1 MDPVNLRDFEA
12 LARARLHD
20 SVYGYYAGGSGD
32 ETTLAANEAAWR
44 RIALLPRVLVDVAE
58 RSTAARVLG
67 ADVSMP
73 VVVAPMAFQRLAHGD
88 GELATAR
95 AARAAGTVMCLSSL
109 STTPM
114 EDVVAAASPAPVWF
128 QLYVFRDHDVT
139 ESLVRRAEAAGC
151 RALVVTVDAP
161 LLGRRERDVRSGF
174 GLPEGIF
181 VANLVG
187 FGRGEL
193 PPEARGSGLAT
204 YFEQQ
209 LDTSLNW
216 DDLAWLRGLTNLPIL
231 LKGVLRSDDAR
242 RAVDAGCAG
251 VIVSNH
257 GGRQLDGAV
266 ATADALSSIVDAVGG
281 RGEVLVD
288 GGVRRGIDVVR
299 ALALGARAV
308 LLGRPVLW
316 GLASRGE
323 AGVARVLE
331 LLRAEIDLALALSG
345 CRSPAD
351 VDPSL
356 VRRG

>member
-1 MDPVNLRDFEA
+1 MEPANLRDFEA
-12 LARARLHD
+12 LARGRLPE
-20 SVYGYYAGGSGD
+20 SVFGYYAGGAGD
-32 ETTLAANEAAWR
+32 ETTLAENEAAWR
-44 RIALLPRVLVDVAE
+44 RVALQPRVLVDVAE
-58 RSTAARVLG
+58 RSTATRVLG

-73 VVVAPMAFQRLAHGD
+73 VLVAPMAFQRLAHPD

-114 EDVVAAASPAPVWF
+114 EEVVAAASPSPVWF
-128 QLYVFRDHDVT
+128 QLYVFRDHAVT
-139 ESLVRRAEAAGC
+139 ESLVRRAETAGC
-151 RALVVTVDAP
+151 RALVVTMDAP

-174 GLPEGIF
+174 GLPDGMF

-193 PPEARGSGLAT
+193 PPHARGSGLAA

-209 LDTSLNW
+209 LDTSLAW
-216 DDLAWLRGLTNLPIL
+216 EDVEWLRGLTELPVL

-242 RAVDAGCAG
+242 RAVDAGAAG

-266 ATADALSSIVDAVGG
+266 ATAAALPSIVEAVGA

-288 GGVRRGIDVVR
+288 GGIRRGVDVVR
-299 ALALGARAV
+299 AMALGARAV

-316 GLASRGE
+316 GLGAGGE

-331 LLRAEIDLALALSG
+331 LLRAEIDLALALCG

-351 VDPSL
+351 ADPSL
-356 VRRG
+356 VRRA

>member
-1 MDPVNLRDFEA
+1 MEPVNLRDFEA
-12 LARARLHD
+12 LARARLAD
-20 SVYGYYAGGSGD
+20 EVYGYYAGGAGD
-32 ETTLAANEAAWR
+32 ETTLAENEAAWR
-44 RIALLPRVLVDVAE
+44 RVALQPRVLVDVAE
-58 RSTAARVLG
+58 RSTATRVLD

-73 VVVAPMAFQRLAHGD
+73 VLVAPMAFQRLAHKD

-95 AARAAGTVMCLSSL
+95 AARTAGTVMCLSSL

-114 EDVVAAASPAPVWF
+114 EEVVAAAAPSPVWF

-139 ESLVRRAEAAGC
+139 EALVRRAEAAGC

-161 LLGRRERDVRSGF
+161 LLGRRERDVKSGF
-174 GLPEGIF
+174 GLPDGMF

-193 PPEARGSGLAT
+193 PPHARGSGLAK
-204 YFEQQ
+204 YFEEQ
-209 LDTSLNW
+209 LDTSLSW
-216 DDLAWLRGLTNLPIL
+216 DDVAWLRGLTKLPVL

-242 RAVDAGCAG
+242 RAVDAGAAG

-266 ATADALSSIVDAVGG
+266 ATADALPSIVEAVGA
-281 RGEVLVD
+281 RGDVLVD
-288 GGVRRGIDVVR
+288 GGVRRGVDVVR

-316 GLASRGE
+316 GLGARGE

-331 LLRAEIDLALALSG
+331 LLRAEVDLALALSG
-345 CRSPAD
+345 CRSPVD
-351 VDPSL
+351 VDASL
-356 VRRG
+356 VRRS